1 MANLLTATLDDV
13 ARKAGDL
20 YPITATLRA
29 NGAAKDLTAATVV
42 ITMVD
47 SLTRVARTTLAACSI
62 VSAAAGTVSYTPI
75 AGDVAEGV
83 LDVEFRVTQGGVASH
98 FPSADYA
105 SLRVWP
111 VLA

>member
-1 MANLLTATLDDV
+1 MSQLLTATLDDV

-29 NGAAKDLTAATVV
+29 NGAAKDLTAATVA

-47 SLTRVARTTLAACSI
+47 TLTRAARTTLQACAI
-62 VSAAAGTVSYTPI
+62 VSAPAGTVSYTPI
-75 AGDVAEGV
+75 AGDVSEGV
-83 LDVEFRVTQGGVASH
+83 LDVEFKVTQAGVTYH